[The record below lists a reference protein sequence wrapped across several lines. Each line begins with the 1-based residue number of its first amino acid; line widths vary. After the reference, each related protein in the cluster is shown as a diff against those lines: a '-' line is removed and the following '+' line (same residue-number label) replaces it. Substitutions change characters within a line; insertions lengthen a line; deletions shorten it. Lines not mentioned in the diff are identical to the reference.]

1 MRLQGNAN
9 TFPTIKEFE
18 RQMHHRETTTVT
30 KARPAEREL
39 SYTEMQRQNRDLA
52 SEIAENQS

>member
-1 MRLQGNAN
+1 
-9 TFPTIKEFE
+9 
-18 RQMHHRETTTVT
+18 MHQKVTTTVT